1 MALDAKFFRKAK
13 RANRAVEITDTE
25 AIIPAVNANPERR
38 VALPNRR
45 LKTFEERQEALEVRR
60 GNIEVLEEIIENERK
75 KLLELVKSYRLVG
88 AGAADV
94 VVQNQKIKELME
106 RRSALAR
113 PEVWIEDIKGLTLKD
128 VFESKRDVRKIG
140 NNVSVYQVKRRV
152 EPITSLYVDVAVAAA
167 DAVTRAETE
176 EAERIAATIAAD
188 AAKKVAKTAAAI
200 KATEAPVG
208 RTAEQAAQGAIIGK
222 KLFTLKKKANPT

>member
-13 RANRAVEITDTE
+13 KANRAVEITDTE
-25 AIIPAVNANPERR
+25 AIIPAVKTNPEIR

-45 LKTFEERQEALEVRR
+45 IRTFEERQEALEVRR
-60 GNIEVLEEIIENERK
+60 GNIEELEEKIEVERK

-113 PEVWIEDIKGLTLKD
+113 PEIWIEDLEGLTLKD
-128 VFESKRDVRKIG
+128 VFESKRDIRKIG
-140 NNVSVYQVKRRV
+140 KNVSVYQVKRRV
-152 EPITSLYVDVAVAAA
+152 EPITSLYVDVGVAAA

-200 KATEAPVG
+200 KATEAPVE